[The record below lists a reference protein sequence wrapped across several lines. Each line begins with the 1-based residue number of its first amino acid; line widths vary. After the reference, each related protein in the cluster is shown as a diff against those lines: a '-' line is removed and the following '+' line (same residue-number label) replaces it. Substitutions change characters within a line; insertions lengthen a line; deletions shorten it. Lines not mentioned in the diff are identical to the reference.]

1 MRSRSAASCQVTL
14 QWKHRVESGRNDI
27 RSGKKGHIVNTS
39 STAASSRSGT
49 QSLQRAAALLRELT
63 GANRAGLL
71 TAELAA
77 RVGLDRTTVHRML
90 RCLVDE
96 GLASQ
101 EPVGKRYFLGPL
113 AYEMGLAAAERTDL
127 RALCQPT
134 LAQLARETGD
144 TAFLMVR
151 SGDDAVC
158 LDRAEGSYPV
168 KTFVVDVGTRRPLG
182 LGAGSLAILSAL
194 AADEAEAVLARNAQR
209 VEHFDGMTVAQLR
222 RMMVQARQSG
232 HVAMEVIDV
241 PGVRAIAVP
250 LLTSSGRVAAGLS
263 VAAVERRMGPE
274 REAAL
279 LARLRELAAELRQV
293 LPGTAWQPAK

>member
-1 MRSRSAASCQVTL
+1 M
-14 QWKHRVESGRNDI
+14 
-27 RSGKKGHIVNTS
+27 HIVNNPAK
-39 STAASSRSGT
+39 TARGGT
-49 QSLQRAAALLRELT
+49 QSIQRAAALLRELT
-63 GANRAGLL
+63 GSNRVGLA

-134 LAQLARETGD
+134 LARLARETGD

-194 AADEAEAVLARNAQR
+194 PEDEAEAVLARNAQR
-209 VEHFDGMTVAQLR
+209 VGQFEGMTVAQLR
-222 RMMVQARQSG
+222 SMLVQARQAG
-232 HVAMEVIDV
+232 HVATEVIEV

-250 LLTSSGRVAAGLS
+250 LLSSSGRVAAGLS
-263 VAAVERRMGPE
+263 VAAVERRMGRE
-274 REAAL
+274 REATL
-279 LARLRELAAELRQV
+279 LARLLELAAELRKV
-293 LPGTAWQPAK
+293 LPATV

>member
-1 MRSRSAASCQVTL
+1 M
-14 QWKHRVESGRNDI
+14 
-27 RSGKKGHIVNTS
+27 NTS

-222 RMMVQARQSG
+222 SMMVQARQSG